1 MSNSNLQ
8 IDATARQV
16 SQNGKAVYLTQTELA
31 LLLYLL
37 DNAGR
42 ITTRPELLAQVWGI
56 TAPVHTRTVD
66 MHIAKLR
73 RKHANRNHL
82 RHAQGVC
89 DEESLINAKSK

>member
-1 MSNSNLQ
+1 MMNNINLQ
-8 IDATARQV
+8 IDAAARQV

-73 RKHANRNHL
+73 RKLGTQIEITSVMRKGYVTKKA
-82 RHAQGVC
+82 
-89 DEESLINAKSK
+89 

>member
-31 LLLYLL
+31 LLLYLI

-42 ITTRPELLAQVWGI
+42 ITTRPELLAQGWGI

-73 RKHANRNHL
+73 RKLGTQIEITSVMRKGYVTKKA
-82 RHAQGVC
+82 
-89 DEESLINAKSK
+89 

>member
-56 TAPVHTRTVD
+56 TAPVH
-66 MHIAKLR
+66 IAKLR
-73 RKHANRNHL
+73 RKLGTQIEITSVMRKGYVTKKA
-82 RHAQGVC
+82 
-89 DEESLINAKSK
+89 

>member
-1 MSNSNLQ
+1 MMNNINLQ
-8 IDATARQV
+8 IDAAARQV

-56 TAPVHTRTVD
+56 TAPVH

-73 RKHANRNHL
+73 RKLGTQIEITSVMRKGYVTKKA
-82 RHAQGVC
+82 
-89 DEESLINAKSK
+89 